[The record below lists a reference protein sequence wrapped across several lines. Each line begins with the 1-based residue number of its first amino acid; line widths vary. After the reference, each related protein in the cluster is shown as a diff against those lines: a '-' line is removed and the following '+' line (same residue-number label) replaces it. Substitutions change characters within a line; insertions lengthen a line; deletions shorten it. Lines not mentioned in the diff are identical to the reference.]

1 MYPGGK
7 VKIAVALEGGKHW
20 VGEYDPEEKIEKLVK
35 DFKEQ
40 KKTEIPDHVM
50 MIWKKNK
57 ETLNLN
63 DPVKTLLPKKT
74 PIINLEYDYEEKG
87 IDLPKVISN
96 SPYLI

>member
-50 MIWKKNK
+50 MIYG
-57 ETLNLN
+57 
-63 DPVKTLLPKKT
+63 KKT
-74 PIINLEYDYEEKG
+74 K
-87 IDLPKVISN
+87 KH
-96 SPYLI
+96 

>member
-1 MYPGGK
+1 
-7 VKIAVALEGGKHW
+7 
-20 VGEYDPEEKIEKLVK
+20 
-35 DFKEQ
+35 
-40 KKTEIPDHVM
+40 M